1 MKRRTLLQLLGSLAA
16 AVSRPGRLFAQAAP
30 LGPSDEARVRAI
42 AEAVLPDEI
51 GAAGRDAAVKSFLG
65 WVRDYRADAET
76 DHGYGF
82 TRLRRTGPSPAAHY
96 AEQLNALDD
105 EARKRGR
112 SFADLP
118 VADRQTVLETAI
130 TAARVERLPARPD
143 GGHVATDFMASYFR
157 SIEAND
163 LCYRSRIGRD
173 TCRALAGSTE
183 RPAPLPTG
191 GR

>member
-16 AVSRPGRLFAQAAP
+16 ALPRPSRLFAQASP
-30 LGPSDEARVRAI
+30 LGPSDEARIRAM
-42 AEAVLPDEI
+42 AEVVLPDEI

-65 WVRDYRADAET
+65 WVGDYRPDAET

-82 TRLRRTGPSPAAHY
+82 PRLRRTGPSPAANY
-96 AEQLNALDD
+96 AAQLNGLDD
-105 EARKRGR
+105 DARKRGR
-112 SFADLP
+112 SFVDLP
-118 VADRQTVLETAI
+118 LGDRQAVVEAAI
-130 TAARVERLPARPD
+130 AAAKIERLPARPD
-143 GGHVATDFMASYFR
+143 GGHIATDLMASYFR

-173 TCRALAGSTE
+173 TCRGLEGSTTK
-183 RPAPLPTG
+183 PAPLTTG

>member
-16 AVSRPGRLFAQAAP
+16 TLPRPGRLFAQASP
-30 LGPSDEARVRAI
+30 LGPSDEARLHAV
-42 AEAVLPDEI
+42 AEVVLPDEI

-65 WVRDYRADAET
+65 WIRDYRADAET

-82 TRLRRTGPSPAAHY
+82 TRLRRTGPSPAANY
-96 AEQLNALDD
+96 ATQLNALDD

-112 SFADLP
+112 SFVDLP
-118 VADRQTVLETAI
+118 VAERQSVIEAAI
-130 TAARVERLPARPD
+130 TAAKIDRLPGRPD
-143 GGHVATDFMASYFR
+143 GGHIATDLMASYFR

-163 LCYRSRIGRD
+163 LCYRAKIGRD
-173 TCRALAGSTE
+173 TCRGLNGSVD
-183 RPAPLPTG
+183 RPASLTSG

>member
-16 AVSRPGRLFAQAAP
+16 ALSRPGRLFAQAPP
-30 LGPSDEARVRAI
+30 LGPSDEARVHAI

-51 GAAGRDAAVKSFLG
+51 GAAGREAAVKSFLG
-65 WVRDYRADAET
+65 WVRGYRADAET

-82 TRLRRTGPSPAAHY
+82 TRLRRTGPSPALRY
-96 AEQLNALDD
+96 TGQLNALDD

-118 VADRQTVLETAI
+118 LAERQSVLEAAI
-130 TAARVERLPARPD
+130 TAAQVERLPARPD
-143 GGHVATDFMASYFR
+143 GGHIATDLMASYFR

-163 LCYRSRIGRD
+163 LCYRSKIGRD
-173 TCRALAGSTE
+173 TCRTLSGSTE